1 MIKRMPP
8 KRHSNSPKTMDFT
21 MTYCPDQVR
30 TQHSAL
36 LMTAYNEYVVRA
48 LRTTS
53 NTSLETE
60 PPNQTE
66 PKAKSGSAEPNRGKN
81 RGCKSRK

>member
-30 TQHSAL
+30 TQHLAL
-36 LMTAYNEYVVRA
+36 LMTAKNEYIVRA
-48 LRTTS
+48 LRITS
-53 NTSLETE
+53 TYLCNYVITVSACGTRYRTSL
-60 PPNQTE
+60 
-66 PKAKSGSAEPNRGKN
+66 
-81 RGCKSRK
+81 